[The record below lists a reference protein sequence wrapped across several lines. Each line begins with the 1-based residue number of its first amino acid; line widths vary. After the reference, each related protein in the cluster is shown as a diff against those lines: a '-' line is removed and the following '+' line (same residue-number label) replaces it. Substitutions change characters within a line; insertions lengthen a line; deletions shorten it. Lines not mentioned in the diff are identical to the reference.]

1 MMGSAEMTV
10 VLTQPTEEE
19 AALFTRELSHE
30 DCFAGYVFKASGQ
43 LVVTV
48 YSLEHAIAF
57 LGQNNTD
64 QTVAPGEQF
73 PGHDVQVA
81 YMQPKALA
89 GWIREAIG
97 DPELADAI
105 EAAVAEVPADTGY
118 PPQLRAMRAVM
129 ADRYLQCMEVLG
141 IEPQSGEDDDAPDVL
156 QEQ

>member
-1 MMGSAEMTV
+1 MTV
-10 VLTQPTEEE
+10 TLTQPTEEE

-64 QTVAPGEQF
+64 QTVTPGEQF

-81 YMQPKALA
+81 YMQPQALA
-89 GWIREAIG
+89 RWIREAIG
-97 DPELADAI
+97 DVELADAI
-105 EAAVAEVPADTGY
+105 EAAVAEVPANTGY
-118 PPQLRAMRAVM
+118 PPQLHAMRELA
-129 ADRYLQCMEVLG
+129 AQRLLQCYEVLG
-141 IEPQSGEDDDAPDVL
+141 IEANGEDRSEGASE
-156 QEQ
+156 QEES